1 MGEGWVVA
9 GATGIGG
16 GQGESGEV
24 GVGGCPGEG
33 GPAVDEMAG
42 ALVGDQHRAVA
53 QLAFGVWR
61 PWPRRGRSLVV
72 SSEFDPANRLTSLDG
87 ASRVYDPAGNLSSN
101 GTSTYTWNARGELS
115 STTGAVGAS
124 QMRYEPL
131 RRRVGA
137 TVGSETWNLR

>member
-1 MGEGWVVA
+1 VTSTAPLPSW
-9 GATGIGG
+9 
-16 GQGESGEV
+16 
-24 GVGGCPGEG
+24 
-33 GPAVDEMAG
+33 
-42 ALVGDQHRAVA
+42 R
-53 QLAFGVWR
+53 LAFGV
-61 PWPRRGRSLVV
+61 RGPGVAGSLVV